1 MVLRRPSRADRS
13 VAGLI
18 PAQVSES
25 WTPLRRRLQKPV
37 QKGQWPGLSACVFV
51 SQRLRLLEEVG
62 YADVEAKI
70 PMTRKTLMRIYSM
83 TKCVVAAAVM
93 QLLEAGQL
101 KLDDEL
107 AEHLPSFRNVKVVA
121 ERDDGMPDFDRLLPS
136 RRPILIRHLLT
147 HTSGISCGL
156 APTLDGP
163 RQRTA
168 RERAWAGIYM
178 PLVRRVDQG
187 EIKDLAQWVHEL
199 AQLPLV
205 SHPGTHYGYGYSYD
219 ILGHIIELK
228 SGQKLESYLEA
239 HIFKPLGMRDTSFQ
253 LASSPRRLSVLYR
266 RYGVLVGLWSF
277 VSFGTCAA
285 FWFERPVK
293 TAKLVLHA
301 PGAGGVFGRVAGDA
315 EPSTESH
322 CTYTKSKQWGS
333 DGRHFR
339 LVRVDP
345 KKGARSRWA
354 KCLVPSAGGG
364 LSSLEGGLLSTMDDY
379 AKFLLAVTSGGEHCG
394 VRILSVQSA
403 ELMMSD
409 LSSLLGSRVPSSARP
424 YDDAGLGLSGIG
436 ELQRQKAPSWGG
448 WFDGVPGVRQWGGAA
463 SCAFKFDPN
472 KGQPILVMVM
482 TQALPQDDGTTITTL
497 LKDVR
502 EVLRL

>member
-1 MVLRRPSRADRS
+1 MVLRRPSKPGEGS
-13 VAGLI
+13 VGGLTAV
-18 PAQVSES
+18 PMAES
-25 WTPLRRRLQKPV
+25 WRGLRKRLQKPV
-37 QKGQWPGLSACVFV
+37 AKGQWPGLAACVFV
-51 SQRLRLLEEVG
+51 SKSLRLVEEIG
-62 YADVEAKI
+62 YADLEAKS

-83 TKCVVAAAVM
+83 TKCIVAAAVM
-93 QLLEAGQL
+93 QLLEAGHL
-101 KLDDEL
+101 DLDDEL
-107 AEHLPSFRNVKVVA
+107 AKHLPNFQNPKVVT
-121 ERDDGMPDFDRLLPS
+121 EGDDGMPNFSRLTPS

-178 PLVRRVDQG
+178 PLVNRVDRG
-187 EIKDLAQWVHEL
+187 EVKDLAQWVNEL
-199 AQLPLV
+199 AQLPLI
-205 SHPGTHYGYGYSYD
+205 SHPGTHYSYGYSYD
-219 ILGHIIELK
+219 ILGHLIEVK
-228 SGQKLESYLEA
+228 SGKKLESYLHD
-239 HIFKPLGMRDTSFQ
+239 HILKPLGMCDTSFQ
-253 LASSPRRLSVLYR
+253 VPCYKRLSVLYR
-266 RYGVLVGLWSF
+266 
-277 VSFGTCAA
+277 
-285 FWFERPVK
+285 
-293 TAKLVLHA
+293 
-301 PGAGGVFGRVAGDA
+301 
-315 EPSTESH
+315 
-322 CTYTKSKQWGS
+322 YTKSRLWGS
-333 DGRHFR
+333 DGRRFR

-345 KKGARSRWA
+345 KKGAQSRWA

-379 AKFLLAVTSGGEHCG
+379 AKFLLAVTSGGQHGG
-394 VRILSVQSA
+394 VRILSEKSA
-403 ELMMSD
+403 EMMMSD

-436 ELQRQKAPSWGG
+436 ELQRRGAPSWGG

-502 EVLRL
+502 EVIHAEK

>member
-1 MVLRRPSRADRS
+1 
-13 VAGLI
+13 
-18 PAQVSES
+18 
-25 WTPLRRRLQKPV
+25 
-37 QKGQWPGLSACVFV
+37 
-51 SQRLRLLEEVG
+51 
-62 YADVEAKI
+62 
-70 PMTRKTLMRIYSM
+70 
-83 TKCVVAAAVM
+83 M

-266 RYGVLVGLWSF
+266 
-277 VSFGTCAA
+277 
-285 FWFERPVK
+285 
-293 TAKLVLHA
+293 
-301 PGAGGVFGRVAGDA
+301 
-315 EPSTESH
+315 
-322 CTYTKSKQWGS
+322 YTKSKQWGS